1 MTSNR
6 PADEI
11 GSQAPPRGLAFP
23 ALEIALLAFICFLPS
38 LAMGYV
44 YDDVL
49 LIRDNRYVHSW
60 QHFGRAFTH
69 FFWELDEGP
78 RTDDGINYY
87 RPLVTVSYM
96 FDWFVAQGRP
106 WFSHLF
112 NVSAHAAATY
122 LAVLQLKRWTRYQ
135 AVAALGGLLFALHPS
150 RTESVVWVAGRT
162 DVLMALFMLL
172 SLELSY
178 RAARCQRRG
187 LRLLCLSLA
196 CFLVALLCKESAAS
210 LPLLLY
216 VDYALAT
223 SEPEKRRFKLGI
235 WVHAGLAASYVLIRT
250 LIFPVWGLARET
262 DFTPRYGFLTVYAYL
277 ERVLFPWPQTF
288 FHRPLASDGK
298 EYLFPT
304 YAVVLGVV
312 IMVAYAVLVL
322 HAWRRS
328 RAATALLVGVVAAF
342 GPLLN
347 FTYTGIFVTTSDHF
361 LYLPLLLF
369 SAAIG
374 VLYGEQMS
382 RVLQQRAV
390 LLALGGLFAAYLAVD
405 LLRTYDYRDQDSMV
419 EREVELNPHNPIM
432 LKSLAEVRAREGDI
446 DQAFAFFLEAAKP
459 EARKYT
465 LLLPDWMEYQNYLRL
480 LSLQASRTSDG
491 AVDDLQRLFAEL
503 DAIMRDQ
510 PPPWRGH
517 VGELQVGR
525 RLDAKRQADA
535 LKGNNRSI
543 LPAETAF
550 LATRLGQ
557 DARARQLLANVRE
570 DLVDKLPNSPNV
582 ALAYARLGMF
592 AKARRWCDLIAAA
605 TPLAYAENLLPSLR
619 SRLDRAE
626 RLFVRAAQSPT
637 DAPRLRAEAYLELGA
652 YLRALRVL
660 RPEVQAHPDNPRTGS
675 LYVHLLVAAGLE
687 DEALRAAAVALGP
700 AQAQQF
706 VAEISKGLPEAVK
719 RQRMP
724 KSPVD
729 WFDTQGDP

>member
-1 MTSNR
+1 MTSER
-6 PADEI
+6 PA
-11 GSQAPPRGLAFP
+11 GATAPQTPTSGRAFL

-38 LAMGYV
+38 LAAGFV
-44 YDDVL
+44 YDDVI
-49 LIRDNRYVHSW
+49 LIRDNRYAHSLE
-60 QHFGRAFTH
+60 HLGRAFTH

-87 RPLVTVSYM
+87 RPLVTASYLVGWSVS
-96 FDWFVAQGRP
+96 QGKP
-106 WFSHLF
+106 WFFHLF
-112 NVSAHAAATY
+112 NVLAHAAATY
-122 LAVLQLKRWTRYQ
+122 LAVVLLKRWTQ
-135 AVAALGGLLFALHPS
+135 HLAVAVLGGLLFALHPS

-162 DVLMALFMLL
+162 DVMMALFMLL
-172 SLELSY
+172 SVELSY
-178 RAARCQRRG
+178 RAARSERG
-187 LRLLCLSLA
+187 WRALSLSLI
-196 CFLVALLCKESAAS
+196 CFVLALLSKESAAS

-216 VDYALAT
+216 VDYAQST

-235 WVHAGLAASYVLIRT
+235 WAHAALAAIYVVIRT

-262 DFTPRYGFLTVYAYL
+262 AFTPRYGFLTVYAYV

-298 EYLFPT
+298 EYLYPT
-304 YAVVLGVV
+304 YAVVLGAI
-312 IMVAYAVLVL
+312 IMVAYAVLVV

-328 RAATALLVGVVAAF
+328 KMATALLVAVVAAF

-369 SAAIG
+369 FAAVG
-374 VLYGEQMS
+374 VLYGEPLAG
-382 RVLQQRAV
+382 VLKQRFV
-390 LLALGGLFAAYLAVD
+390 VVSLGGLFAVYVGVD
-405 LLRTYDYRDQDSMV
+405 LLRTYEYRDQDAMV

-432 LKSLAEVRAREGDI
+432 LKTLAEVRAREGDI
-446 DQAFAFFLEAAKP
+446 DQAFSYFLAAAKP
-459 EARKYT
+459 EAKRYT

-480 LSLQASRTSDG
+480 LGLQASRTSDG
-491 AVDDLQRLFAEL
+491 AVDDLQHLFAEFDSIL
-503 DAIMRDQ
+503 LEQ
-510 PPPWRGH
+510 PPPWRGQ

-525 RLDAKRQADA
+525 RMDAKRQKDA

-543 LPAETAF
+543 LPAEAAF
-550 LATRLGQ
+550 IATRLGE
-557 DARARQLLANVRE
+557 DKRARQLLANVRE

-605 TPLAYAENLLPSLR
+605 TPLAYTEKLLPSLR

-626 RLFVRAAQSPT
+626 RLFARAAQSPT

-660 RPEVQAHPDNPRTGS
+660 RPDVEAHPDNPRTGS
-675 LYVHLLVAAGLE
+675 LYVHLLIASGLD
-687 DEALRAAAVALGP
+687 DEALRTAAAALGP
-700 AQAQQF
+700 ARAQQF
-706 VAEISKGLPEAVK
+706 VAEVRRDLPEAVK
-719 RQRMP
+719 KQRKP
-724 KSPVD
+724 GRHVD
-729 WFDTQGDP
+729 WFVSQGAP